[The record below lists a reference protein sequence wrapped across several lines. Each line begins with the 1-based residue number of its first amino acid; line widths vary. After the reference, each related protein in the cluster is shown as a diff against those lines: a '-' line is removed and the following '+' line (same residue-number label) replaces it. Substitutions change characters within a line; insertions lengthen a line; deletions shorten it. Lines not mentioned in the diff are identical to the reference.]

1 MYLRDAAA
9 SAFGLGSSGFSFEAS
24 SRVID
29 GHGARPVRQ
38 SLRRRASASPLA
50 EARPCSRAHASARV
64 LLSIISMTHDD
75 AHTSHN
81 HGFELPKAPEVVVRS
96 DPRPW
101 RAVAGVAVCLG
112 LAGIVTGLI
121 VARRQ
126 SASDEHLTSDALQ
139 REELRDGWRALGVV
153 AAHEAQQRESLA
165 NRAEMPANAGTAV
178 PPLPNVVVVN
188 VPTPAA
194 SALPVVNNIN
204 APNAAAPA
212 NSVPANS
219 VPTSS
224 TATPSDNWNYSSGY
238 APNQSVPE
246 ANYSPVQGYIPVP
259 SNYPTPPNAPQS
271 NTPQNSY
278 GTTGGGVAPGVGNG
292 SIPGSSPNPALNGGL
307 VGSTPTTGSTPTPGS
322 TPSTGNPNSGVTPS
336 TPVGGTPASPNTP
349 TLPSGFSAP

>member
-1 MYLRDAAA
+1 MVTK
-9 SAFGLGSSGFSFEAS
+9 
-24 SRVID
+24 RVS
-29 GHGARPVRQ
+29 VRQ
-38 SLRRRASASPLA
+38 SLRRRASASRA
-50 EARPCSRAHASARV
+50 WRRARPSRQARAWARV
-64 LLSIISMTHDD
+64 LLSNISMNPDD

-153 AAHEAQQRESLA
+153 AAHEAAQRESLA
-165 NRAEMPANAGTAV
+165 NRAEMPANAGTAA
-178 PPLPNVVVVN
+178 PPLPNVVIVN

-194 SALPVVNNIN
+194 SAQPVVTNIN
-204 APNAAAPA
+204 VPNGAAPV
-212 NSVPANS
+212 NGSVPTSAT
-219 VPTSS
+219 PTSS
-224 TATPSDNWNYSSGY
+224 TASPGDNWNYSSGY
-238 APNQSVPE
+238 APNQSVPS

-259 SNYPTPPNAPQS
+259 GNYPTPPNTPQS

-307 VGSTPTTGSTPTPGS
+307 VGSTPTTGSPPTTGS
-322 TPSTGNPNSGVTPS
+322 TPSTGNTNSGVTPS